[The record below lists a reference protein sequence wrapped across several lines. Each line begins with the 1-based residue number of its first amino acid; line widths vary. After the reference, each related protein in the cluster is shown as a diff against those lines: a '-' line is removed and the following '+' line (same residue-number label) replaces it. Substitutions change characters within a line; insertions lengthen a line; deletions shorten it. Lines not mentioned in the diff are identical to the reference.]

1 MLQDRISRDRIRKR
15 STIRQSDTVGSS
27 EGKERRVSVRI
38 REMEVDDIA
47 PVFHLGEMLY
57 TADEAPNTYRT
68 WDVYEVVG
76 LFHSDTEFCLVAEV
90 EEQLKGFLLGTTI
103 IKSHSAWKYGYL
115 IWLGVHPDVQRHGVA
130 DKLFQ
135 KFKDLMIERGIR
147 MLLADTSAENLGA
160 LHFFRK
166 QGFGHP
172 HKHIYLTMNLDSEIQ
187 RIRRRSADHPS
198 SRPEKKNGH
207 RPTDQPIPQE
217 NTEYSD

>member
-1 MLQDRISRDRIRKR
+1 VR
-15 STIRQSDTVGSS
+15 SSD
-27 EGKERRVSVRI
+27 GKEKRIAVRI

-47 PVFHLGEMLY
+47 PVYHLGEMLY
-57 TADEAPNTYRT
+57 TADETPNTYRT

-76 LFHSDTEFCLVAEV
+76 LFHSDTEFCLVAEH
-90 EEQLKGFLLGTTI
+90 EDQLLGFLLGTTI
-103 IKSHSAWKYGYL
+103 IKPHSAWKYGYL

-172 HKHIYLTMNLDSEIQ
+172 RKHIYLTLNLDSEIQ
-187 RIRRRSADHPS
+187 RMRKRSTSHTHLRS
-198 SRPEKKNGH
+198 ERKNGH
-207 RPTDQPIPQE
+207 HGTDHHEISE
-217 NTEYSD
+217 EEDS